1 MITRSI
7 STCLAVLMISL
18 LSACTHYYKVS
29 DPSGD
34 REYYTKSVDATRNGT
49 IKLKD
54 AKTGTLVTLQS
65 SDVKEI
71 SEAEFEA
78 AVHGEQAKPR

>member
-1 MITRSI
+1 
-7 STCLAVLMISL
+7 MISL

-34 REYYTKSVDATRNGT
+34 REYYTKSADATRNGT

-54 AKTGTLVTLQS
+54 AITLVTLQS